1 MTAKERAEKHIEEQK
16 QKGEFVPVLL
26 TETWGNAKE
35 LIWYTT
41 LDHRSEYWLVLIDS
55 NWDLSASEEFG
66 NIAENEISTAI
77 EEEFG
82 TKYDEY
88 CECDNCKKGKDCEG
102 NPYPA
107 LSYHG
112 CSWGVQD

>member
-1 MTAKERAEKHIEEQK
+1 MTAKQKAENHIKEQK
-16 QKGEFVPVLL
+16 EKNKFVPVLL
-26 TETWGNAKE
+26 PQTWGNAEK

-41 LDHRSEYWLVLIDS
+41 LDHRSEYWLVLVDADS
-55 NWDLSASEEFG
+55 DIESIEFSY
-66 NIAENEISTAI
+66 IAENEISNAI

-82 TKYDEY
+82 EKYNSY
-88 CECDNCKKGKDCEG
+88 CECDNCKNGNDCDG

-112 CSWGVQD
+112 CSLGVLD